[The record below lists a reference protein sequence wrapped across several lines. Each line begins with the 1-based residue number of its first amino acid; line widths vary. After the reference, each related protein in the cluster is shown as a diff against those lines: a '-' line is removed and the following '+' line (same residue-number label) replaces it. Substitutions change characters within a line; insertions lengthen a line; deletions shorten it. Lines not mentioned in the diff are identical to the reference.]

1 MTEFKQP
8 DVDSAI
14 AIIGLGGCFP
24 GSKDVD
30 TFWKN
35 ICEGH
40 VAIKEVPKERWD
52 PALYWSEDRSYPDR
66 TYSRIG
72 GFIEHIR
79 FDRKRFRIPPRTL
92 DSWRRRQ
99 PRGGH
104 RARSARVR
112 VTAEEAGARERCGCS
127 CGVLY

>member
-1 MTEFKQP
+1 VTEFKQP

-24 GSKDVD
+24 GSEDVD
-30 TFWKN
+30 TFWRN

-52 PALYWSEDRSYPDR
+52 PDLYWSEDRSYPDR

-72 GFIEHIR
+72 GFIERIR

-92 DSWRRRQ
+92 DSVDDIQ
-99 PRGGH
+99 KLALTAVADALDDANLEVFANLDGTG
-104 RARSARVR
+104 RA
-112 VTAEEAGARERCGCS
+112 
-127 CGVLY
+127 